1 MTPEGEIQAHLKSR
15 VEVMG
20 GQFRKLQW
28 TGRSGAPDCLIWWPG
43 PVFAFVEVKAP
54 GGRLSTLQERELAR
68 LASAGFMVAV
78 IWSKEEA
85 DEIVFMLTQPTG
97 CVQ

>member
-85 DEIVFMLTQPTG
+85 DEIVFMLTQPLG